1 MAMSA
6 AEQEERKNCCFYRR
20 PPLSL
25 QSSVFIKISL
35 GGHDSHV

>member
-6 AEQEERKNCCFYRR
+6 TETGGAQNKLFKNYKR

-25 QSSVFIKISL
+25 QSSVFIK
-35 GGHDSHV
+35 SH

>member
-6 AEQEERKNCCFYRR
+6 TEQGEHKSCCFYR

-35 GGHDSHV
+35 GSHDNHA